1 MLAVSGPSFAVS
13 VSTLTV
19 PTPMFAVP
27 GLMFAVSAPMFA
39 VSAPMFAVLGL
50 MFAVSGPMFA
60 VSGPML
66 LEAECADSVQTVEL
80 VEYAAPNCEYME
92 TDESCLERTLEIS
105 RDLWPYVM
113 LLRVQQTIVCHSKCC
128 CASCKL
134 LLPIRTAAAHVANFC
149 STLTFHPQ
157 LAATFSENI
166 WPFALFSAAEPF

>member
-1 MLAVSGPSFAVS
+1 MCDR
-13 VSTLTV
+13 TV
-19 PTPMFAVP
+19 PGHSPTPGVP
-27 GLMFAVSAPMFA
+27 RRTVCPQGRLTGGSGDSFRLFP
-39 VSAPMFAVLGL
+39 

-66 LEAECADSVQTVEL
+66 LEAKCADSVQTVEL

-149 STLTFHPQ
+149 STLTFPPQ
-157 LAATFSENI
+157 LAATFSDNI
-166 WPFALFSAAEPF
+166 WPFELFSAAEPF